1 MDKKTKGAWILHHT
15 QKLQTTT
22 SQDFDAI
29 AFAGKCGSLLSA
41 ISAANQSQISRA
53 RLDALAKANNISPK
67 TEVPA
72 ILDEL
77 CRQKLID
84 RGTGAVEV
92 LGITTA
98 SVLEHTSTIFDEA
111 EHEKYEDAVLDVSD
125 AASEAPLTD
134 RQAIARI
141 SDEFQLPSANAA
153 SVVQLASGIGFF
165 DSEPVSDRE
174 SLLFNGNL
182 FRRDEAKK
190 INAILAS
197 LKPGEASELREVNE
211 RLQTAG
217 CLPLKTVADA
227 LGQPLFEKLH
237 SIGMFDVS
245 VVGNEAG
252 KNWFVTRPA
261 AFSKFSNSIAD
272 DALDLAKALVASLT
286 YGMTISSYYRGRIQL
301 VDALMRKLIAGGTV
315 GPATAIGND
324 YQALELKGVVQVS
337 PATGGMFTMR
347 LLKPDVGRLALAVI
361 QEGNI
366 TAETIA
372 QLPGAKVT
380 EYVNPE
386 RTRELRR
393 RESAPAVK
401 VSARNLLNEIRTGGL
416 AR

>member
-1 MDKKTKGAWILHHT
+1 M
-15 QKLQTTT
+15 
-22 SQDFDAI
+22 
-29 AFAGKCGSLLSA
+29 
-41 ISAANQSQISRA
+41 
-53 RLDALAKANNISPK
+53 
-67 TEVPA
+67 
-72 ILDEL
+72 
-77 CRQKLID
+77 
-84 RGTGAVEV
+84 
-92 LGITTA
+92 
-98 SVLEHTSTIFDEA
+98 
-111 EHEKYEDAVLDVSD
+111 
-125 AASEAPLTD
+125 
-134 RQAIARI
+134 
-141 SDEFQLPSANAA
+141 
-153 SVVQLASGIGFF
+153 
-165 DSEPVSDRE
+165 
-174 SLLFNGNL
+174 
-182 FRRDEAKK
+182 
-190 INAILAS
+190 
-197 LKPGEASELREVNE
+197 
-211 RLQTAG
+211 
-217 CLPLKTVADA
+217 
-227 LGQPLFEKLH
+227 
-237 SIGMFDVS
+237 S

-301 VDALMRKLIAGGTV
+301 VDALMRKLIAGGSV

-366 TAETIA
+366 TAETVA